1 MRSKIAW
8 AALTALGASSSGRP
22 ILPPPPV
29 HRGRTEVGVRR
40 NVTAIAYERNRTL
53 LSPPHVLRG
62 RVRVGVEH
70 RTAFMCDNPGSDVRW
85 NIEQRQR
92 PQRRTYSQAIALTI
106 AAFALNWACS
116 IAIAQDA
123 PTPAQTPAQTR
134 EQLRLAAI
142 RTPAAPATPRING
155 PRIFGARPG
164 HPFFYH
170 VPATG
175 DRPIAF
181 SARGLP
187 AGLSLD
193 PSTGNIT
200 GQTSDAGAHAITLT
214 ATNAQGT
221 ATIPFSIVIGP
232 TICLTP
238 PMGWNS
244 WNFFAAKID
253 DPKTRGAADSMVNT
267 GLVDHGWTYI
277 NIDDTW
283 EIRAQGGA
291 VGRDTDGRILTNSK
305 FPDMKALSDYIHS
318 KGLKF
323 GIYSS
328 PGPTTCAGYF
338 ATYQHED
345 QDAQSYADW
354 GVDYVKYDWCSYG
367 TIAAKI
373 TLDKYGALLSPD
385 DATKLKDLSAQ
396 QAALPPR
403 NRRTAD
409 QTAQARQLA
418 TDINALEGKVD
429 PDKKK
434 AIDLAI
440 LQAPYAQFRQ
450 SLDKVNRDIVYSLC
464 QYGNGDVWT
473 WGDSVGGNLWR
484 TTGDINAT
492 WNRMATIGFGQNP
505 HAPYA
510 GPGHW
515 NDPDMLEVGN
525 GNLTPDENYTHMTLW
540 CMLAS
545 PLLIGCDMPNMDKF
559 TVSLFSN
566 DEVLAVDQDALGKQ
580 GTRLKADGTSEVW
593 TKPLADGTTAVA
605 LFNRGSEPAT
615 ISAIWL
621 ELKLDPLQPIRDLWR
636 KTDLN
641 PTQDALSGTVNAHG
655 AELYRI
661 GIPRAGQ

>member
-1 MRSKIAW
+1 
-8 AALTALGASSSGRP
+8 
-22 ILPPPPV
+22 
-29 HRGRTEVGVRR
+29 
-40 NVTAIAYERNRTL
+40 
-53 LSPPHVLRG
+53 
-62 RVRVGVEH
+62 
-70 RTAFMCDNPGSDVRW
+70 
-85 NIEQRQR
+85 
-92 PQRRTYSQAIALTI
+92 
-106 AAFALNWACS
+106 
-116 IAIAQDA
+116 
-123 PTPAQTPAQTR
+123 
-134 EQLRLAAI
+134 
-142 RTPAAPATPRING
+142 
-155 PRIFGARPG
+155 
-164 HPFFYH
+164 
-170 VPATG
+170 
-175 DRPIAF
+175 
-181 SARGLP
+181 
-187 AGLSLD
+187 
-193 PSTGNIT
+193 
-200 GQTSDAGAHAITLT
+200 
-214 ATNAQGT
+214 
-221 ATIPFSIVIGP
+221 
-232 TICLTP
+232 
-238 PMGWNS
+238 
-244 WNFFAAKID
+244 
-253 DPKTRGAADSMVNT
+253 
-267 GLVDHGWTYI
+267 
-277 NIDDTW
+277 
-283 EIRAQGGA
+283 
-291 VGRDTDGRILTNSK
+291 
-305 FPDMKALSDYIHS
+305 MKALSDYIHS

-373 TLDKYGALLSPD
+373 TLDKYGELLPPD
-385 DATKLKDLSAQ
+385 DAAKLKDLSTQ

-409 QTAQARQLA
+409 QNTQARQLT
-418 TDINALEGKVD
+418 TDINALEAKID

-434 AIDLAI
+434 AVDLAI
-440 LQAPYAQFRQ
+440 LQAPYALFRQ

-492 WNRMATIGFGQNP
+492 WNRMATIGFGQNA

-615 ISAIWL
+615 ISATWL

-636 KTDLN
+636 QTDLT
-641 PTQDALSGTVNAHG
+641 PTQDALSATVNAHG

-661 GIPRAGQ
+661 GSPRAGQ